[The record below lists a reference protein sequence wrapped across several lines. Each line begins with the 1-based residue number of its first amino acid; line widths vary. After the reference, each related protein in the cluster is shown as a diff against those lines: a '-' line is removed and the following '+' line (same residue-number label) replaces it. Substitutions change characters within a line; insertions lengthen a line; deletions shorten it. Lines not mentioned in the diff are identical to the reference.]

1 MSMNATRADNAGKS
15 DSTVSSGWFK
25 RRDKGD
31 PLQERIDCLIGSGTS
46 LVGDL
51 VFAGGLRIDGR
62 IQGDVTVSNVKAGT
76 LVIGDEGVI
85 EGDIRVS
92 HLIVYGRVQGSV
104 YATGLVDL
112 RSQAHITGDVHYSLI
127 EMQAGTAIEGVL
139 VPLRQPGEAA

>member
-1 MSMNATRADNAGKS
+1 MSMNLIRSDNAVKN
-15 DSTVSSGWFK
+15 DSSVSGSWFQ

-31 PLQERIDCLIGSGTS
+31 PLQERIDCLIGVGTS

-62 IQGDVTVSNVKAGT
+62 IQGDVTVSNVKSGT

-92 HLIVYGRVQGSV
+92 HLIVYGRVLGSV
-104 YATGLVDL
+104 YTTGLVDL
-112 RSQAHITGDVHYSLI
+112 RSRAHITGDVHYSLI
-127 EMQAGTAIEGVL
+127 EMQAGTVIEGVL
-139 VPLRQPGEAA
+139 VPHRPGEAA